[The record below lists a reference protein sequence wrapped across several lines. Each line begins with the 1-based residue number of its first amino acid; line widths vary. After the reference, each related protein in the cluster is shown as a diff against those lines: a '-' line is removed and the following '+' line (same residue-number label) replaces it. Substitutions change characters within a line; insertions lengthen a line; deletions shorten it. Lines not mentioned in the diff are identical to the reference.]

1 MVKYILVFLI
11 FFVSIPILIAFFIGF
26 PTISISPY
34 FTVYSSPDVYKNCTN
49 ICKGDEKKI
58 NCQESMNVQFCNFVC
73 IGNIKTACSLERV
86 ENSRK
91 ILGEKNSRSTE
102 TNRVK
107 VINVVDG
114 DTIETEVGEKIRY
127 IGINTPEKGQPYAD
141 ESTKLNRDLVLGK
154 RISLE
159 FDIQTKD
166 RYGRT
171 LAYVYVD
178 EVFVNRE
185 IVRQGFAVSETIQP
199 NVKYQGE
206 ILNVQREARD
216 KCLGIWRGLCD
227 GDQSDV
233 LGSNNCVKITS
244 ITANAHG
251 DDNKNKN
258 GEWIEIKNTCSEQ
271 IPLNG
276 WLIKDSSASNSYIF
290 RDIFLEKEEIIKVY
304 SGCGIDTK
312 TSFYWQCPE
321 TKYAIWN
328 NSGDHAFLYNE
339 GGELVS
345 DYQY

>member
-1 MVKYILVFLI
+1 MKYIILFLLL
-11 FFVSIPILIAFFIGF
+11 FLGIPIIIGFFIGF

-34 FTVYSSPDVYKNCTN
+34 FTVYSSPDVYRNCTN
-49 ICKGDEKKI
+49 ICKGEEKKI
-58 NCQESMNVQFCNFVC
+58 SCQKSMNVEFCNFVC

-102 TNRVK
+102 TNKVK

-127 IGINTPEKGQPYAD
+127 IGINTPEKGQPYAND
-141 ESTKLNRDLVLGK
+141 ATKLNRDLVLGK
-154 RISLE
+154 EINLE
-159 FDIQTKD
+159 LDVQTKD
-166 RYGRT
+166 RYGRI
-171 LAYVYVD
+171 LAYVFIND
-178 EVFVNRE
+178 VFVNQE
-185 IVRQGFAVSETIQP
+185 IARQGFAVSETIQP
-199 NVKYQGE
+199 NVKYQYE
-206 ILNVQREARD
+206 ILNAQKTARD
-216 KCLGIWRGLCD
+216 RCLGIWKGLCESS
-227 GDQSDV
+227 QTEI
-233 LGSNNCVKITS
+233 LGSKTNCVKIIS
-244 ITANAHG
+244 INANAPG

-258 GEWIEIKNTCSEQ
+258 GEWIEIKNTCPEQ
-271 IPLNG
+271 IPLDG
-276 WLIKDSSASNSYIF
+276 WLIKDNSASNSYKF
-290 RDIFLEKEEIIKVY
+290 RNIFLEKEEIIKVY

-339 GGELVS
+339 KGELVS